1 MPRPLARYREIEQWL
16 TERCRAL
23 PAGSQLPSET
33 ELAAKFSVSR
43 MTARQAM
50 VNLDQAGLVERRRG
64 AGTFV
69 APSRLHRLD
78 NVLLSFTEDM
88 ALRGMSAQ
96 SRVLSATI
104 ATSPDN
110 AVALGLAPAAW
121 LVCIDRVRLADGVPL
136 ARERV
141 FLPGDLHEVLDSDLQ
156 NGSLHVAL
164 IRLGRVI
171 SGARGYVT
179 ARLASTEEAE
189 LLGLV
194 YPAVLLV
201 ERRTITDDRGNPI
214 EHTETAYVA
223 SRWVI
228 DTGSF
233 SSQRQSSEASTAA
246 PTAPAVVPN
255 FDGTTTSDPSGT
267 SGVLRRNSSMRG

>member
-16 TERCRAL
+16 TEKCRAL
-23 PAGSQLPSET
+23 PAGSPLPSET
-33 ELAAKFSVSR
+33 EIASTFGVSR

-50 VNLDQAGLVERRRG
+50 VNLNQAGLVERRRG

-88 ALRGMSAQ
+88 ARRGMTAQ
-96 SRVLSATI
+96 SRVLSATV

-110 AVALGLAPAAW
+110 AVALGLAPTAW

-141 FLPGDLHEVLDSDLQ
+141 FLPGDFRDVLDSDLQ

-164 IRLGRVI
+164 TRLGRVI
-171 SGARGYVT
+171 AGARGYVT
-179 ARLASTEEAE
+179 ARLATTEEAE

-201 ERRTITDDRGNPI
+201 ERRTITDKQGNPI

-233 SSQRQSSEASTAA
+233 SSQRGSSEASTAA
-246 PTAPAVVPN
+246 PTAPAAVPSI
-255 FDGTTTSDPSGT
+255 DLTTTNDPSGT
-267 SGVLRRNSSMRG
+267 SGVRRRSSSTRG